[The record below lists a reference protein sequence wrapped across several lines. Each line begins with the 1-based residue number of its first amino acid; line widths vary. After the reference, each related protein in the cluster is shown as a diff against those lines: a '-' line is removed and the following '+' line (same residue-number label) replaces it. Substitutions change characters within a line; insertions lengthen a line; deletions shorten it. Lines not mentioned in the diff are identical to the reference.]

1 MLSHWLTLAQEL
13 SVFLFFWLLTFCI
26 YLLGYHGMFF
36 VSDVFI
42 SAATRI
48 IFYKL
53 KSGASDIAQFVRFIL
68 VYVCEFFTCVYI
80 CVPHVCLVL
89 AEVRRGCWIA
99 WKWSYY

>member
-1 MLSHWLTLAQEL
+1 
-13 SVFLFFWLLTFCI
+13 
-26 YLLGYHGMFF
+26 MFF

-80 CVPHVCLVL
+80 CVCATCVPGACRSQKRLLDSLEMELLLMAVSYHVSAGNQTHVTLTL
-89 AEVRRGCWIA
+89 
-99 WKWSYY
+99 